1 MLSLLWNKVRIAVI
15 GLTYK
20 SIDLH
25 ETTST
30 TTAAVIWKIVK
41 EI

>member
-1 MLSLLWNKVRIAVI
+1 MLSLLYESKVRIAVI

-25 ETTST
+25 EAT
-30 TTAAVIWKIVK
+30 TTAVIWKIVK
-41 EI
+41 GI